1 MAMRSGNGWVT
12 CEQGHQHWGL
22 FGAAGVLA
30 YAPDPDD
37 QAGSLVLLQHRA
49 RWSHQGGTW
58 ALPGGAMDSDETP
71 AEAALREADEECMLD
86 PKLVVPRGMYSE
98 EHGGWAY
105 HTIVAQAEAP
115 FRVYSDAYESDEVL
129 WVPAGQVDQRDLHPG
144 FAASWP
150 ELREALLPLTVLVD
164 GGSIVAA
171 RPAPDAAAGPAE
183 AARQLRG
190 QLTDLARVGVATLPG
205 GFAAP
210 ALTRWYPDYVLVVDG
225 AAGAAAADQAPP
237 GEAGRERPPARF
249 SWNEPLVVRTAEVR
263 VVPVADRAQAGDVL
277 AGLAGSTP
285 GRRLVVSDRPEVR
298 DRAAAAGAGVAGLS
312 WLLGLLPPGDAP
324 GLDS

>member
-1 MAMRSGNGWVT
+1 
-12 CEQGHQHWGL
+12 L

-30 YAPDPDD
+30 YAPDPED
-37 QAGSLVLLQHRA
+37 QAGSLILLQHRA
-49 RWSHQGGTW
+49 GWSHQGGTW

-105 HTIVAQAEAP
+105 HTILAQAEAP

-150 ELREALLPLTVLVD
+150 ALREALLPLTVLVD
-164 GGSIVAA
+164 GGGVVAA
-171 RPAPDAAAGPAE
+171 RSAPDAAAGPAE

-190 QLTDLARVGVATLPG
+190 QLTDLARVGIAALPG
-205 GFAAP
+205 GLAAP
-210 ALTRWYPDYVLVVDG
+210 ALARWYPDYVLVLDG
-225 AAGAAAADQAPP
+225 QAGTAAGDLAPAD
-237 GEAGRERPPARF
+237 EAGRARPPARF

-298 DRAAAAGAGVAGLS
+298 ERAAATGAGVAGLS